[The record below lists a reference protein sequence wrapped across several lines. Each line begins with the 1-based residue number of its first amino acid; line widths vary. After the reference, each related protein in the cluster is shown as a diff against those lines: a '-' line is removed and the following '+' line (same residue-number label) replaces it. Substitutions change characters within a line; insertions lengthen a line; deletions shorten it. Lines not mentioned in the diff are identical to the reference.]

1 MVQKQVLWD
10 FNSHCGQMGSEKG
23 VMNQMDLDGILKG

>member
-10 FNSHCGQMGSEKG
+10 LNSHGGQMGSKKG
-23 VMNQMDLDGILKG
+23 VMNRVDLDGILKG